1 MSRLTSNH
9 SSSISL
15 ANSRAAAG
23 GKEATV
29 FTGCRPS
36 HAPSDTDSRPSR
48 IRVKL
53 HGLRQTGP
61 LRKGKEP
68 LANERAALANFGP
81 ATFVRSSVWTLY
93 LAYGRCEKNASCLQ
107 RFLNGQWT
115 EAVPGRRRPKIEV
128 VAQPEKEKT

>member
-1 MSRLTSNH
+1 MSRLTSDH

-15 ANSRAAAG
+15 ANSKATIG

-29 FTGCRPS
+29 LLGCRSS

-53 HGLRQTGP
+53 RGLRQTGP

-81 ATFVRSSVWTLY
+81 ATFVRSSVWTLEFCIPC
-93 LAYGRCEKNASCLQ
+93 LAFVMSSRSRVFLMDNGRSCAL
-107 RFLNGQWT
+107 
-115 EAVPGRRRPKIEV
+115 
-128 VAQPEKEKT
+128 KTAEH